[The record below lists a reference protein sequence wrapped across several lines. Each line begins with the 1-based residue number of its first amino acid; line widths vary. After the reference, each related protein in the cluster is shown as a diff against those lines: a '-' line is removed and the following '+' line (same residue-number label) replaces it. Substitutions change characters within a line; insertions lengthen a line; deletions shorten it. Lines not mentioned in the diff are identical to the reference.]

1 MKDLLKDALSPF
13 LSFDKPKTNP
23 SQKSDPPVSV
33 KDSPKTVVV
42 PPANLDK
49 FQNYFTALMEKLDL
63 PGPDYF
69 EFAKAVK
76 DLESDLPNEDA
87 RFKAVFKTLK
97 ASGLTKEILLSSA
110 TKYLSEFEKDKE
122 VFTKQVSE
130 KETQEIESRNKEISG
145 LETENKSIDEQIEKL
160 QKEKETNLQK
170 IESLKAEIQTAEA
183 KIHNNEGGYRLAYD
197 QIVGKINEDLKKIQT
212 VL

>member
-1 MKDLLKDALSPF
+1 MKDLLKGALSPF
-13 LSFDKPKTNP
+13 LSFDESKPA
-23 SQKSDPPVSV
+23 QKSDSSVSV
-33 KDSPKTVVV
+33 KDSSKTVVV

-49 FQNYFTALMEKLDL
+49 FQNYFSALMEKLDL

-76 DLESDLPNEDA
+76 DLESDVPNQDS
-87 RFKAVFKTLK
+87 RFKVAFKSLK
-97 ASGLTKEILLSSA
+97 ASGLTKEILLSSGA
-110 TKYLSEFEKDKE
+110 KYLSEFEKDKE

-130 KETQEIESRNKEISG
+130 KETQEIESRNKEIGG
-145 LETENKSIDEQIEKL
+145 LETENKSIDDQIQKL
-160 QKEKETNLQK
+160 QKEKESNLQK
-170 IESLKAEIQTAEA
+170 IESLKTEIQTAEA